1 MTVAPA
7 RSYDRSDWASSFVNV
22 EQELTDVAL
31 TPVRGAVPTEL
42 QGTFY
47 RNGPGRLERDG
58 HRVHHPFDGDGMI
71 AAMRFAVSYTH
82 LRAHETSA
90 HLVCRLLLGKKNT

>member
-31 TPVRGAVPTEL
+31 TPVRGTVPTEL
-42 QGTFY
+42 QGCLLYTS
-47 RNGPGRLERDG
+47 PSPRD
-58 HRVHHPFDGDGMI
+58 
-71 AAMRFAVSYTH
+71 S
-82 LRAHETSA
+82 
-90 HLVCRLLLGKKNT
+90 

>member
-31 TPVRGAVPTEL
+31 TPVRGTVPTEL

-58 HRVHHPFDGDGMI
+58 HR
-71 AAMRFAVSYTH
+71 AVSYTH
-82 LRAHETSA
+82 LTLPTICS
-90 HLVCRLLLGKKNT
+90 V

>member
-7 RSYDRSDWASSFVNV
+7 RRYDRSDWASAFVNV
-22 EQELTDVAL
+22 EEELTDVAL
-31 TPVRGAVPTEL
+31 TPVRGSVPVEL

-58 HRVHHPFDGDGMI
+58 HRVHHPFDCLLYTSPSPRDY
-71 AAMRFAVSYTH
+71 AASRMPS
-82 LRAHETSA
+82 SA
-90 HLVCRLLLGKKNT
+90 

>member
-31 TPVRGAVPTEL
+31 TPVRGTVPTEL

-47 RNGPGRLERDG
+47 RNGPGRSGQRQGEL
-58 HRVHHPFDGDGMI
+58 RVV
-71 AAMRFAVSYTH
+71 RRTH
-82 LRAHETSA
+82 LRGMTCAMM
-90 HLVCRLLLGKKNT
+90 

>member
-31 TPVRGAVPTEL
+31 TPVRGTVPAEL

-47 RNGPGRLERDG
+47 RNGLD
-58 HRVHHPFDGDGMI
+58 VLSGMSI
-71 AAMRFAVSYTH
+71 AFITPLMATA
-82 LRAHETSA
+82 
-90 HLVCRLLLGKKNT
+90 

>member
-7 RSYDRSDWASSFVNV
+7 RSYDRSDWASAFVNV

-31 TPVRGAVPTEL
+31 TPVRGVVPAEL

-71 AAMRFAVSYTH
+71 AAMRFENGLSLIH
-82 LRAHETSA
+82 I
-90 HLVCRLLLGKKNT
+90 

>member
-22 EQELTDVAL
+22 EQELTDVVL
-31 TPVRGAVPTEL
+31 TPVRGTVPTEL

-47 RNGPGRLERDG
+47 RNCLLYTSD
-58 HRVHHPFDGDGMI
+58 
-71 AAMRFAVSYTH
+71 AAD
-82 LRAHETSA
+82 E
-90 HLVCRLLLGKKNT
+90 